1 MQATREDM
9 RGRDAMRAKRI
20 RARRAMNTRDKSS
33 SDVYETAPWQA
44 EYTSLSSGSGY
55 RRRRPQNDCARSGSP
70 RAFNESR
77 LRKRPWPQR
86 RRVAVEDH
94 GDSAGLVDS
103 HRTLSKRSHEARIRA
118 AFGRGYVHGLRD
130 PPGGARSAGVSYDC
144 GVATSREGR
153 RSSG

>member
-1 MQATREDM
+1 
-9 RGRDAMRAKRI
+9 MRAKRI

-94 GDSAGLVDS
+94 GDSAGFVAS
-103 HRTLSKRSHEARIRA
+103 HCTLSKRGHEERIRA
-118 AFGRGYVHGLRD
+118 AFRGGDVHGLRD
-130 PPGGARSAGVSYDC
+130 PPGEARSAGVGNYGS
-144 GVATSREGR
+144 VATSREGWC
-153 RSSG
+153 SKG